1 MELLEKTSPAPGDS
15 PRRKL
20 LARLAGIVGAD
31 HVLSDADTV
40 EPYRRDMQPLGEAG
54 MPLAVVRP
62 RTTAEVAAVVRA
74 CAEAGVGVV
83 PRGAGSGMTGAANA
97 VDGAVT
103 VLMTRMNDISIDG
116 EKQLAVVQ
124 PGAIT
129 LQLKER
135 AADEG
140 LFYAP
145 DPTSADWC
153 TIGGNLANGSAGPCG
168 AKYGV
173 TGDAVRGLTVVLASG
188 EILHTGRS
196 TLKGVAGYD
205 LNRLF
210 VGAEGTLGIITGAV
224 LALSRKPLSLASCI
238 ATFDDVHAAVQAVT
252 DFALTGHRLS
262 LLEIMDERCISSTQ
276 KYLGSELNEG
286 GPSPSAVLIGQSD
299 DRSPEALAAFEKAC
313 EGAGATLTYATD
325 DRAEGAMLLEYWS
338 SLEAALEVEG
348 QWILH
353 EVTVPRKEVGRLI
366 ERIGEAAS
374 RRGIYVGVH
383 GHAADGTVHPM
394 IVMDPEKEDQLQAAS
409 AVYEDILDI
418 ARDLGGPVTGEHG
431 IGRMKCN
438 RLAAALDAT
447 GLAVHRAIK
456 LALDPHGLMNPG
468 CMGLAIEENKGG
480 MA

>member
-1 MELLEKTSPAPGDS
+1 MEVLERTLHASGESPNQGLLD
-15 PRRKL
+15 
-20 LARLAGIVGAD
+20 RLAGIVGAD

-40 EPYRRDMQPLGEAG
+40 EPFRRDMQPLGEAG
-54 MPLAVVRP
+54 TPLAVVRP

-74 CAEAGVGVV
+74 CTDAGVGVV

-103 VLMTRMNDISIDG
+103 VLMTRMNDITIDG
-116 EKQLAVVQ
+116 NNQLAVVQ

-135 AADEG
+135 AAAEG

-210 VGAEGTLGIITGAV
+210 VGAEGTLGIITEAV
-224 LALSRKPLSLASCI
+224 LALSKRPTSLATSI
-238 ATFDDVHAAVQAVT
+238 ATFDDVHAAVRAVT
-252 DFALTGHRLS
+252 DFTATGHRLS
-262 LLEIMDERCISSTQ
+262 LLEIMDERCISSVQ
-276 KYLGSELNEG
+276 KHLGTELNED
-286 GPSPSAVLIGQSD
+286 GPSPSALLIGQSD
-299 DRSPEALAAFEKAC
+299 DDSPQAQVAFEAAC
-313 EGAGATLTYATD
+313 EGAGATLTYGTE
-325 DRAEGAMLLEYWS
+325 DRAEGAMLLEYWR
-338 SLEAALEVEG
+338 SLEAALEAQG

-353 EVTVPRKEVGRLI
+353 EVTVPRREIGRLI
-366 ERIGEAAS
+366 ERVAEAAS
-374 RRGIYVGVH
+374 SRGIYVGVH

-394 IVMDPEKEDQLQAAS
+394 IVMDPDKDGQVEAAA

-431 IGRMKCN
+431 IGRMKST

-456 LALDPHGLMNPG
+456 VALDPRGLMNPG
-468 CMGLAIEENKGG
+468 CMGLAVPENQE
-480 MA
+480 